1 MVDLRK
7 EGGKKILPF
16 FLQVAGYNF
25 DGQVGTLFHTPD
37 FSQGQEGRTAGHLP
51 KKTQVPQKRATNQLL
66 LNPGY
71 EFVLYLKFTF
81 AEKCPVSA
89 NTSTEVASGFIFLNK
104 LLFLWYKFFG
114 FVLFLIAHILKY
126 TKSFLYKFN
135 YCIPHTITTLRVYI
149 LAIIKVYTHFV
160 MLKAVRPH

>member
-1 MVDLRK
+1 MPLKSLLLKLLLNGGFKKRG
-7 EGGKKILPF
+7 GGKKILPF

-89 NTSTEVASGFIFLNK
+89 NTSYRGCFRIYFFKQTPVFMVYVFWVFFISHSPHLK
-104 LLFLWYKFFG
+104 IYKEFP
-114 FVLFLIAHILKY
+114 L
-126 TKSFLYKFN
+126 
-135 YCIPHTITTLRVYI
+135 
-149 LAIIKVYTHFV
+149 
-160 MLKAVRPH
+160 